1 LERKSTYKVNTAI
14 ENLLCY
20 LWKPVLRGEKEMSAR
35 DLSVLISV
43 ILIVSM
49 LIIPFPTWLLSI
61 LIILNITLALLVL
74 LVSMNMT
81 EPLQFS
87 VFPSL
92 LLLLTLYR
100 LGLNV
105 STTRAILSHGDAG
118 GVVET
123 FGTFVVGGNIVVG
136 LILFLILI
144 IIQFIVITKGA
155 ERVSEVAARFTLD
168 AMPGKQMSIDADL
181 NAGMISEQEARERRK
196 KVGRE
201 ADFYGA
207 MDGASKFVKGDAIAS
222 IIIVLINLI
231 AGIIIGMLQQ
241 GMGLADAAKH
251 FSLLSV
257 GDGIVSQIPALL
269 ISTATGIVVTRA
281 ASEGNLG
288 QEITSQ
294 LLAYPKLLYVAGGT
308 IFLLGLFTPINDL
321 LTIPIAGMLAV
332 GGYMFS
338 KVPKTDKLQLEEM
351 EEASGAD
358 EMKSPESVI
367 SLLNVD
373 PIEFEFGYGLIPL
386 ADTNQGGDLL
396 DRIVMIR
403 RQLAIELGL
412 VIPVVRIRDNIQLQ
426 PNEYRLKIKGNEMA
440 RGELLLDHYLAMSP
454 GIEDDSIEGIDTIEP
469 SFGLPAKWITDGMK
483 ERAEIFGYTVV
494 DPPSVVSTHITEV
507 IKANAYELLGRQET
521 KQLIDHVK
529 ESYPILIEEVTPN
542 PLSVGEVQ
550 KVLSKLLKEN
560 VSIRNLPV
568 IFETL
573 ADFGKVTTDTDIL
586 AEYVRQALAR
596 QITNQYASQG
606 ETLKVATLS
615 GKAEKSVAD
624 AIQQTEH
631 GNYLALDPSISQ
643 RILESIAKNIEQ
655 FSMME
660 QTPIVLC
667 SPAVRMYVRQL
678 TERYFPKVP
687 ILSYNE
693 LEANVEVQSVGVVNV
708 D

>member
-1 LERKSTYKVNTAI
+1 
-14 ENLLCY
+14 
-20 LWKPVLRGEKEMSAR
+20 MSVR
-35 DLSVLISV
+35 DLSVLLSV
-43 ILIVSM
+43 ILIVAM

-74 LVSMNMT
+74 LISMNMT

-123 FGTFVVGGNIVVG
+123 FGTFVVGGNIIVG
-136 LILFLILI
+136 LVLFTILI
-144 IIQFIVITKGA
+144 IIQFIVITKGS

-181 NAGMISEQEARERRK
+181 NAGMISEQQARERRE
-196 KVGRE
+196 KVGKE

-231 AGIIIGMLQQ
+231 VGIIIGMLQQ
-241 GMGLADAAKH
+241 GMGIAEAAKH
-251 FSLLSV
+251 FSLLTV

-281 ASEGNLG
+281 ASDGNLG
-288 QEITSQ
+288 KDITSQ
-294 LLAYPKLLYVAGGT
+294 LLAYPKMLYIAGGT
-308 IFLLGLFTPINDL
+308 IFLLGLFTPINDV
-321 LTIPIAGMLAV
+321 LTIPVAGMLAF

-338 KVPKTDKLQLEEM
+338 KVPDTDNNQLEQLEE
-351 EEASGAD
+351 ELESD
-358 EMKSPESVI
+358 QLKSPESVI
-367 SLLNVD
+367 NLINVD

-386 ADTNQGGDLL
+386 ADANQGGDLL

-403 RQLAIELGL
+403 RQLAIELGI

-454 GIEDDSIEGIDTIEP
+454 GIEDESVEGIDTIEP
-469 SFGLPAKWITDGMK
+469 SFGLPAKWITEDMK

-494 DPPSVVSTHITEV
+494 DPPSVVSTHLTEV
-507 IKANAYELLGRQET
+507 IKTNAHELLGRQET

-529 ESYPILIEEVTPN
+529 ESYPILIEEVTPA

-550 KVLSKLLKEN
+550 KVLAKLLKEN

-573 ADFGKVTTDTDIL
+573 ADFGKVTSDTDIL
-586 AEYVRQALAR
+586 GEYVRQALAR
-596 QITNQYASQG
+596 QITIQYVGQG

-615 GKAEKSVAD
+615 GKIEKTIAD
-624 AIQQTEH
+624 GIQQTEH
-631 GNYLALDPSISQ
+631 GNYLSLDPAISQ
-643 RILESIAKNIEQ
+643 RILESIAAQVEQ
-655 FSMME
+655 FSMLE
-660 QTPIVLC
+660 QTPIILC

-678 TERYFPKVP
+678 TERYFPRVP

-693 LEANVEVQSVGVVNV
+693 LEANVEVQSIGVVNIE
-708 D
+708 